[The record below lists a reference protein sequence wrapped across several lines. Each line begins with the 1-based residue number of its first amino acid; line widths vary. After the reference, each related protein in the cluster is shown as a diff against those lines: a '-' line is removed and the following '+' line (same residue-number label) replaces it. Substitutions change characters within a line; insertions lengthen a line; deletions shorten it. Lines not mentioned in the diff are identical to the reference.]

1 MKIMFVA
8 NYMWD
13 IYIFRAGVLRALVDD
28 GHDVIAVAPDDKR
41 IDMEKAIPGLRT
53 ISINLNKRGMNPVED
68 LKLVRDLYKIYRS
81 ENPDLIFHYT
91 IKPNIYGTLAAKLAN
106 KKSVAILTGLG
117 YSFIQKSAI
126 SKIAI
131 FLYKFSLK
139 FSKEIWV
146 LNEDDKLTLLSKN
159 IGNKEKIFILPG
171 EGTDCE
177 RFKPLK
183 KERENNKIV
192 FLMIARAFLDKGF
205 KEYEESAK
213 ILKEKYKEKIEFW
226 YLGALGENAV
236 SGITKEYM
244 DKLVKTGVLNYL
256 GTVDKPELIIKEC
269 DVIVLPS
276 YREGISKTLL
286 EGGAMGKPIIASNVT
301 GCKEIVENN
310 KTGYLVEIKNVDD
323 LVEKMDK
330 FINLSDEERE
340 KMGKLGREKILK
352 EFDEKIIIDIYRRKI
367 IELSLQAD
375 NYGFKYYRSNI

>member
-41 IDMEKAIPGLRT
+41 IDMRKAIPGLRT

-68 LKLVRDLYKIYRS
+68 LKLVRDLYKIYKN

-171 EGTDCE
+171 EGTNCE

-269 DVIVLPS
+269 DAIVLPS

-310 KTGYLVEIKNVDD
+310 KTGYLVEVKNVDD

-367 IELSLQAD
+367 IEL
-375 NYGFKYYRSNI
+375 